1 MFGENYSTMKTPQLS
16 VIGTAFFVATLL
28 ATPAQSA
35 VEDIQSLIAK
45 GRYAEAITMADTDLS
60 ADPKDPQTRFLKGIA
75 LAEMNRSDDAIGVF
89 SRLTEDYPELPEPY
103 NNLAVLYAQ
112 QRDFEKARS
121 ALEMA
126 IRTHPSYATAHENLG
141 DVYARLAS
149 QAYNQALQIDSANT
163 AAQSKLALIRE
174 LMTVSAPSGA
184 ATTVASA
191 RAAQSTPANA
201 SPAPQMPAAAEMRAS
216 DAPPPAGPAPAV
228 AAESLPQEPAAVAA
242 VESTAPIAAA
252 QADAEQAV
260 RDAVLGWA
268 HAWSSKDVGAYLG
281 FYTPDFRP
289 ANGKSHNTWKAERQ
303 QLVGEKPGEIEVALE
318 DVEITTDGDTATA
331 YFRQHYRSSGFNGST
346 DKTLRLVATNGEWR
360 IREELIGRQ

>member
-16 VIGTAFFVATLL
+16 VIGTAFFVAALL

-191 RAAQSTPANA
+191 KCTGQRLAGAADACRCRDAGVRRAAPCRPGTRSCRR
-201 SPAPQMPAAAEMRAS
+201 E
-216 DAPPPAGPAPAV
+216 PPAG
-228 AAESLPQEPAAVAA
+228 
-242 VESTAPIAAA
+242 T
-252 QADAEQAV
+252 
-260 RDAVLGWA
+260 RCRCG
-268 HAWSSKDVGAYLG
+268 G
-281 FYTPDFRP
+281 
-289 ANGKSHNTWKAERQ
+289 
-303 QLVGEKPGEIEVALE
+303 
-318 DVEITTDGDTATA
+318 
-331 YFRQHYRSSGFNGST
+331 
-346 DKTLRLVATNGEWR
+346 
-360 IREELIGRQ
+360 